1 MVKNAH
7 FLLFSYP
14 IFQKFTISLKKQ
26 RKHLY
31 TMITFPN
38 AKINLGLN
46 IVEKRPDGYHNLET
60 IFYPINLQ
68 DALEVNRMEN
78 SQVPYKLRVSGTAIE
93 GNPEENL
100 VVKAY
105 NLLREKYELAPVD
118 IHLYKHI
125 PMGAGLGGGSADGA
139 FMIKV
144 LNEKFRLG
152 LSIEEMESYAAQL
165 GADCAFFIQNQPV
178 FATGIGNVFERIRLS
193 LASYRLVLVKPNI
206 SVSTKEAYAN
216 IQPKRPEVSLKE
228 IVQQPVET
236 WATCM
241 KNDFE
246 DNVFK
251 LYPEIAAIKDKMYD
265 LGAVYASMSGS
276 GSAVFGLFKEKIEN
290 VDEKFAGYFC
300 RQREMI

>member
-1 MVKNAH
+1 
-7 FLLFSYP
+7 
-14 IFQKFTISLKKQ
+14 
-26 RKHLY
+26 
-31 TMITFPN
+31 MITFPN

-93 GNPEENL
+93 GTPEENL
-100 VVKAY
+100 VIKAY
-105 NLLREKYELAPVD
+105 NLLREKYALAPVD

-125 PMGAGLGGGSADGA
+125 PMGAGLGGGSADCA

-152 LSIEEMESYAAQL
+152 LSIEEMENYVARL

-193 LASYRLVLVKPNI
+193 LANYKLVLVKPDI
-206 SVSTKEAYAN
+206 SVSTKEAYAH
-216 IQPKRPEVSLKE
+216 IQPKHPEVSLKE

-236 WATCM
+236 WASCM

-246 DNVFK
+246 DSVFQ

-276 GSAVFGLFKEKIEN
+276 GSAVFGIFKEAIEN
-290 VDEKFAGYFC
+290 VDEKFAGCFC